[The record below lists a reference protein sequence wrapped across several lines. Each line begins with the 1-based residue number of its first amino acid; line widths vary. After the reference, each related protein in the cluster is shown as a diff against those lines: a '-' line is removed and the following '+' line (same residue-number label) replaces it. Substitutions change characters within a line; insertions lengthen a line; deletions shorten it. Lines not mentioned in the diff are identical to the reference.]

1 LVGLPPSSRKRR
13 PGGPSWRVVGR
24 ARRRWTRSL
33 VRGGPYGGGV
43 SGVRPSVVVLPPAT
57 VRLSALRVVLPGGL
71 AYWTVVD
78 ENYELVVAADGF
90 LRDLRFGADRAEST
104 TRLYAS
110 ELALFL
116 DWAMSSGRDLERA
129 GRELSR
135 FVLVLRTTPVTRR
148 GRGYGQLRSAGRIN
162 HVLSVVREFFK
173 HAVAHR
179 RVSASVIA
187 ALYEVGDD
195 RFLPAELRAEDGALR
210 YRVKPRHQLRA
221 GGSGQVRTCE
231 LSEWEALLGVA
242 GCWRDRFLLVLLW
255 FSGLRIGEALGLRRS
270 DMHLMAS
277 ATELGCR
284 VAGAHLHVVRR
295 ENVNSARAKSR
306 RERVVPLAHY
316 AVSYYDLYLDERD
329 RCGPAAD
336 CDFVFVNLWA
346 GRLGAPM
353 RYGRVAQPFRSLSRR
368 AGLERAVTPHMLRHA
383 AGTALTAAGGLD
395 VAQAILGHASITST
409 QIYVHASIERQRD
422 AVERL
427 AHAQGRSRPGAVR

>member
-1 LVGLPPSSRKRR
+1 
-13 PGGPSWRVVGR
+13 
-24 ARRRWTRSL
+24 
-33 VRGGPYGGGV
+33 V
-43 SGVRPSVVVLPPAT
+43 SGLRPSVAVAPSSSA
-57 VRLSALRVVLPGGL
+57 RLSALRVVLPGGL

-78 ENYELVVAADGF
+78 ESYELVEAADAF
-90 LRDLRFGADRAEST
+90 LRDLRFGADRTEST

-116 DWAMSSGRDLERA
+116 NWATSSGRDLERA

-148 GRGYGQLRSAGRIN
+148 GRGYGQLRSPGRIN
-162 HVLSVVREFFK
+162 HVLSVVREFYK
-173 HAVAHR
+173 HAVAHG

-221 GGSGQVRTCE
+221 GASGQVWACE
-231 LSEWEALLGVA
+231 LSEWEALLRAA

-284 VAGAHLHVVRR
+284 VAGAHVHVVPR
-295 ENVNSARAKSR
+295 ENVNGARAKSR

-316 AVSYYDLYLDERD
+316 AVAYYDLYLDERE
-329 RCGPAAD
+329 RCRPAAD
-336 CDFVFVNLWA
+336 CDFVFVNLFA
-346 GRLGAPM
+346 EPLGAPM
-353 RYGRVAQPFRSLSRR
+353 RYGRVADLFGSLSRR
-368 AGLERAVTPHMLRHA
+368 AGLARAVTPHMLRHA
-383 AGTALTAAGGLD
+383 AGSALTAAGGLD
-395 VAQAILGHASITST
+395 VAQVILGHASITST
-409 QIYVHASIERQRD
+409 QIYVHASTERQRD

-427 AHAQGRSRPGAVR
+427 AQAHGRSRGTGATR

>member
-1 LVGLPPSSRKRR
+1 M
-13 PGGPSWRVVGR
+13 
-24 ARRRWTRSL
+24 
-33 VRGGPYGGGV
+33 
-43 SGVRPSVVVLPPAT
+43 SGFRPSVAGSPSSSA
-57 VRLSALRVVLPGGL
+57 RLSALRVVLPGGL

-78 ENYELVVAADGF
+78 ENYELAEAADGF
-90 LRDLRFGADRAEST
+90 LRDLRFGADRTEST

-116 DWAMSSGRDLERA
+116 EWSTRSGRDLERA

-135 FVLVLRTTPVTRR
+135 FVLLLRTTPVTRH
-148 GRGYGQLRSAGRIN
+148 GRGYGQLRSPGRIN
-162 HVLSVVREFFK
+162 HVLSVVREFYK

-187 ALYEVGDD
+187 ALYDVGDD

-210 YRVKPRHQLRA
+210 YRVKPRHQLRTGRSTQA
-221 GGSGQVRTCE
+221 RACD
-231 LSEWEALLGVA
+231 LLEWEALLRAA

-270 DMHLMAS
+270 DLHLMSS

-284 VAGAHLHVVRR
+284 VAGAHLHVVPR
-295 ENVNSARAKSR
+295 ENVNGARAKGR

-316 AVSYYDLYLDERD
+316 AVSYYDLYLDEREHC
-329 RCGPAAD
+329 RPAAD

-346 GRLGAPM
+346 EPLGAPM
-353 RYGRVAQPFRSLSRR
+353 RYGRVADLFRSLSRR
-368 AGLERAVTPHMLRHA
+368 AELPRAMTPHMLRHA
-383 AGTALTAAGGLD
+383 AGSALTAAGGLD

-409 QIYVHASIERQRD
+409 QIYVHASAERQRD

-427 AHAQGRSRPGAVR
+427 AQARSQQTGVLR